1 MAGKDFISKFVL
13 IRLVCSICLK
23 SLKFSIIKDFLLF
36 YFSVVF
42 LSNLK
47 FVLSQLDTEDCWVY
61 INNVQSVSRT
71 KETNTIVDLFQ
82 HSALYF
88 DPTTNGDHDSCQHS
102 FKNQTESVGLISLI
116 ENWVSVQSGKNI
128 KIRSKLGTRGKFGFT
143 PGPVF
148 KTIIIGIVI
157 KLVMLLL
164 LYI

>member
-1 MAGKDFISKFVL
+1 MAVKDFIAKFVL

-36 YFSVVF
+36 YFSVAF

-47 FVLSQLDTEDCWVY
+47 CVLSQLDTKDCWVY

-102 FKNQTESVGLISLI
+102 FKNQTGSVGPISPI
-116 ENWVSVQSGKNI
+116 ENWVSVQSSKNI

-143 PGPVF
+143 PVQFLKPWLS
-148 KTIIIGIVI
+148 KQ
-157 KLVMLLL
+157 LLNQ
-164 LYI
+164 